1 MASRR
6 KLNRLFTLL
15 LLLLALGVAPGFA
28 QFSSGIEGTA
38 HDTSGAVLA
47 GARVTITDTRLGVSK
62 ETTTNDAG
70 YFRIDSIAASTYTV
84 EVHMSGFETWHQASL
99 TLQVGEVRTLSPAL
113 KVGAASEN
121 VEVSAAET
129 AVDLVTPTTGS
140 VIADITVQQ
149 TPLPDQNIYG
159 LTALTPGMTGSAV
172 TAGDNYTNEY
182 AININAAGLRQEQN
196 GYMIDG
202 AYTNTPSRGGSTS
215 ISPNPEIVQSMNVK
229 TNNFDAQK
237 GRNAG
242 ATVEVFTNSGS
253 NNLHGTVDYYFR
265 NDTLTWP
272 TAFQGGKVPTFSR
285 NEVSATMGGPALK
298 NKLFWYGAIDVLR
311 SSSAQA
317 YTITAET
324 QDFDN
329 WVQTN
334 LPNTVAAS
342 ILKTAPPQSFPTSN
356 IKTVAQVQA
365 ATPGYS
371 KYNSVSIF
379 PADLNAVGTSNISV
393 TTPNNGYQWSFRVDS
408 YLGKNDRIYVDAIR
422 TSRNS
427 EGIQARPA
435 TNIPYYD
442 ISDFANVDWTHT
454 FSAKLLNE
462 FSANEIR
469 PQGANG
475 TSPTE
480 AIPYVNVTGLQ
491 GFGTWGA
498 GNFIQTTVGWRDV
511 MTATVKTHTLKFGYD
526 GYNIRENDLQDSAFT
541 RPTYNFDN
549 ILDFARDLATSESGT
564 HVDLTTHG
572 QAPYVRRYRELY
584 TGLFIQDDWK
594 LTPRFTLNAGVRYD
608 SMGHLFAI
616 LSPKLTLLELAPGN
630 RQQAIAGAVTVAAPN
645 GRSNVLDHIVYGLTP
660 RVGFAWDLFGNGRT
674 ALRGGAGMFADQPPY
689 LHITD
694 ATSGN
699 LPYFYSPSINVRQ
712 GNPTPAF
719 QLCNPPTG
727 YTEVCPVVDTSNVTF
742 DAHGGILIDG
752 VPQRSG
758 LGGFDPNYK
767 MTQVEA
773 WTVSVQQQLSRD
785 VIAEIN
791 YSGTEA
797 HHLPIYQNANRFAGD
812 LIVNDN
818 NPHYLNPSFGAIE
831 YGTSNGNSF
840 GNVVSGVLTRR
851 MSHGLSARG
860 IYSFGKALDVYSTA
874 QSLDSG
880 EAPATSNIIQPDNF
894 GAQRGRADFD
904 IRQQFSADWTWTVP
918 THFDSL
924 ALKNILGGWQLA
936 GIWML
941 QSGLPFTVYTSKAFE
956 PVCDAN
962 PGGNCTDSTGAWIPG
977 SVITANAG
985 GDYNADGTNWD
996 TPNVPS
1002 FGRHLSGKS
1011 KNDYLNGIFGPSAT
1025 AAAQFPSPALG
1036 VEGNLGRNTYDQ
1048 PGYDNVDLNLS
1059 KSFTTPWFFGE
1070 RLKLEARGEIL
1081 NLFNRAN
1088 LTFVSSDM
1096 TSGTFGQA
1104 TNSLPARTITFHVRA
1119 SF

>member
-1 MASRR
+1 MASAR
-6 KLNRLFTLL
+6 KLLLPLLVLL
-15 LLLLALGVAPGFA
+15 LVTLKAPSVRA

-47 GARVTITDTRLGVSK
+47 GARVIVTDNRLGVSK

-84 EVHMSGFETWHQASL
+84 EVKMTGFETWRQPGL
-99 TLQVGEVRTLSPAL
+99 TLQVGEVRTLAPAL
-113 KVGAASEN
+113 KVGATSEN
-121 VEVSAAET
+121 IEVSAAET

-149 TPLPDQNIYG
+149 TPLPDQNVYG

-172 TAGDNYTNEY
+172 TSGDNYTNEY
-182 AININAAGLRQEQN
+182 NININAAGLRQEQN

-202 AYTNTPSRGGSTS
+202 GYTNTPSRGGSTS
-215 ISPNPEIVQSMNVK
+215 ISPNPEIIQSMNVK

-253 NNLHGTVDYYFR
+253 NNLHGTFDYYFR
-265 NDTLTWP
+265 NDSLTAR
-272 TAFQGGKVPTFSR
+272 TEFQTKVPTFSR
-285 NEVSATMGGPALK
+285 NEVSGTMGGPAIK

-329 WVQTN
+329 WVQAN

-342 ILKTAPPQSFPTSN
+342 ILKTAPPQSFPTTN
-356 IKTVAQVQA
+356 LKTVADVEA
-365 ATPGYS
+365 ATPGY
-371 KYNSVSIF
+371 YAP
-379 PADLNAVGTSNISV
+379 PAGIPANLNAVGTANVSL

-422 TSRNS
+422 THRNS
-427 EGIQARPA
+427 EGLQSRPA

-442 ISDFANVDWTHT
+442 ISDFVNVDWTHT
-454 FSAKLLNE
+454 FSPKLLNE
-462 FSANEIR
+462 FGANEIR

-480 AIPYVNVTGLQ
+480 AIPYINVTGLQ

-511 MTATVKTHTLKFGYD
+511 MTATIQSHTLKFGYD

-549 ILDFARDLATSESGT
+549 LLDFVQDKATSESGT

-594 LTPRFTLNAGVRYD
+594 VTPRFTLNLGVRYD

-616 LSPKLTLLELAPGN
+616 LSPKLTLLKLAPGD
-630 RQQAIAGAVTVAAPN
+630 RQQQIAGAVATAAPN

-660 RVGFAWDLFGNGRT
+660 RIGFAWDLFGNGKT
-674 ALRGGAGMFADQPPY
+674 ALRGGVGMFADQPPY

-699 LPYFYSPSINVRQ
+699 LPYFYSPAINVRQ
-712 GNPTPAF
+712 GDPTPAF
-719 QLCNPPTG
+719 QLCDPPKG
-727 YTEVCPVVDTSNVTF
+727 YFEVCPVVDTSNVTF
-742 DAHGGILIDG
+742 DARGGILING
-752 VPQRSG
+752 VPHRSG

-773 WTVSVQQQLSRD
+773 WTLSVQQQLSSEL
-785 VIAEIN
+785 IAELN

-812 LIVNDN
+812 LIVNKG
-818 NPHYLNPSFGAIE
+818 NPQFLNPSFGAIE
-831 YGTSNGNSF
+831 YGTSNGNSV
-840 GNVVSGVLTRR
+840 GHAVSGVLTRR
-851 MSHGLSARG
+851 LSHGLAVRG
-860 IYSFGKALDVYSTA
+860 IYTFAKALDVYSTA
-874 QSLDSG
+874 QSLDG
-880 EAPATSNIIQPDNF
+880 GAPFSTTQIIQPDNF
-894 GAQRGRADFD
+894 RAQRGRADFD
-904 IRQQFSADWTWTVP
+904 IRQQFSADGIWIIP
-918 THFDSL
+918 SHFDSL
-924 ALKNILGGWQLA
+924 ALKNILGGWQIG
-936 GIWML
+936 GIWLL
-941 QSGLPFTVYTSKAFE
+941 QTGLPFTVYTTAPFH
-956 PVCDAN
+956 PVFDTS
-962 PGGNCTDSTGAWIPG
+962 GNVVGNT
-977 SVITANAG
+977 G
-985 GDYNADGTNWD
+985 GDYNADGNNWD
-996 TPNVPS
+996 VPNAPS
-1002 FGRHLSGKS
+1002 FGRHLSGKH
-1011 KNDYLNGIFGPSAT
+1011 KKDYLNGVFGPPST

-1036 VEGNLGRNTYDQ
+1036 AEGNLGRNTYDE
-1048 PGYDNVDLNLS
+1048 PGYDNVDLNVS
-1059 KSFTTPWFFGE
+1059 KFFTTPWFFGE
-1070 RLKLEARGEIL
+1070 RFKLEARGEIL

-1088 LTFVSSDM
+1088 LTLVSSNM
-1096 TSGTFGQA
+1096 TSGNFGQA
-1104 TNSLPARTITFHVRA
+1104 TNSLPARTFTFHLRA

>member
-1 MASRR
+1 MASAR
-6 KLNRLFTLL
+6 KLTRLFTLL
-15 LLLLALGVAPGFA
+15 LLLLILRAVPSLA

-38 HDTSGAVLA
+38 RDTSGAVLA
-47 GARVTITDTRLGVSK
+47 GARVVITDTRLGVSK
-62 ETTTNDAG
+62 ETTTNEGG

-84 EVHMSGFETWHQASL
+84 EVRMAGFESWRQAGL
-99 TLQVGEVRTLSPAL
+99 ALQVGEVRTVAPAL

-140 VIADITVQQ
+140 VIADVTVQQ

-172 TAGDNYTNEY
+172 TSGDNYTNEY

-202 AYTNTPSRGGSTS
+202 AYTNTPSRGGGTS
-215 ISPNPEIVQSMNVK
+215 ISPNPEIVQSMSVK

-253 NNLHGTVDYYFR
+253 NNLHGTFDYYFR
-265 NDTLTWP
+265 NDSLTAR
-272 TAFQGGKVPTFSR
+272 TEFSPPKLPPFTR
-285 NEVSATMGGPALK
+285 NEVSATMGGPAIK

-324 QDFDN
+324 QDFDS

-342 ILKTAPPQSFPTSN
+342 ILKAAPPQSFPTTN
-356 IKTVAQVQA
+356 LKTVAQVEA
-365 ATPGYS
+365 ATPGFYAPPAG
-371 KYNSVSIF
+371 I
-379 PADLNAVGTSNISV
+379 PADLNAVGTANVSV
-393 TTPNNGYQWSFRVDS
+393 TTPNNGYQWSARVDY
-408 YLGKNDRIYVDAIR
+408 YLGKNDRIYADAIR
-422 TSRNS
+422 TSRTS

-442 ISDFANVDWTHT
+442 ISDYGNVDWTHT
-454 FSAKLLNE
+454 FSARLLNE
-462 FSANEIR
+462 FSVNMIR

-475 TSPTE
+475 STPSE

-511 MTATVKTHTLKFGYD
+511 MSATIKSHTLKFGYD

-549 ILDFARDLATSESGT
+549 LLDFVQDKATSESGT

-572 QAPYVRRYRELY
+572 QAPYIRRYRELY
-584 TGLFIQDDWK
+584 TGFFIQDDWK

-616 LSPKLTLLELAPGN
+616 LSPKLTLLKLASGT
-630 RQQAIAGAVTVAAPN
+630 RQQQIAGAVATAAPK
-645 GRSNVLDHIVYGLTP
+645 GRSDTVDHIVYGLTP
-660 RVGFAWDLFGNGRT
+660 RLGFAWDLFGNGKT

-699 LPYFYSPSINVRQ
+699 LPYFYSPAINVRQ
-712 GNPTPAF
+712 GDKTPTF
-719 QLCNPPTG
+719 QLCDPPQG
-727 YTEVCPVVDTSNVTF
+727 YIEVCPVVDTSGVTF
-742 DAHGGILIDG
+742 DAHGGILINN
-752 VPQRSG
+752 VPHRSG

-773 WTVSVQQQLSRD
+773 WTLSVQQQLRSD
-785 VIAEIN
+785 LIFEIN
-791 YSGTEA
+791 YSGTAA

-812 LIVNDN
+812 LIVNKGT
-818 NPHYLNPSFGAIE
+818 PQFLNPSFGAIE
-831 YGTSNGNSF
+831 YGTSNGNSV
-840 GNVVSGVLTRR
+840 GHVGSAVLTRR
-851 MSHGLSARG
+851 LSHGFSLRG
-860 IYSFGKALDVYSTA
+860 IYSYAKALDVYSTA
-874 QSLDSG
+874 QSISG
-880 EAPATSNIIQPDNF
+880 GQITSNTNIIQPDDF
-894 GAQRGRADFD
+894 RAQRGRADYD
-904 IRQQFSADWTWTVP
+904 IRQQFSADGIWIIP

-924 ALKNILGGWQLA
+924 TLKNILGGWQVGGVWL
-936 GIWML
+936 L
-941 QSGLPFTVYTSKAFE
+941 QTGLPFTVHTSQAFD
-956 PVCDAN
+956 PVFDE
-962 PGGNCTDSTGAWIPG
+962 GGN
-977 SVITANAG
+977 VIGNTG
-985 GDYNADGTNWD
+985 GDFNADGTNYD

-1002 FGRHLSGKS
+1002 FGRHLSGKH
-1011 KNDYLNGIFGPSAT
+1011 KKDYLSGIFGAQPD
-1025 AAAQFPSPALG
+1025 AAAKFPAPALG
-1036 VEGNLGRNTYDQ
+1036 VEGNLGRNTYDE
-1048 PGYDNVDLNLS
+1048 PGYNNVDLNLA
-1059 KSFTTPWFFGE
+1059 KFFTLPWFFGE
-1070 RLKLEARGEIL
+1070 SLKLEARGEIL

-1104 TNSLPARTITFHVRA
+1104 TNSEPARTITFHVRA

>member
-1 MASRR
+1 MASARNLKR
-6 KLNRLFTLL
+6 FFTILLFLL
-15 LLLLALGVAPGFA
+15 SLKGFSAFA

-38 HDTSGAVLA
+38 RDSSGAAVA
-47 GARVTITDTRLGVSK
+47 GAKVNVTDTRLGVSK
-62 ETTTNDAG
+62 TTTANEAG

-84 EVHMSGFETWHQASL
+84 EIQMAGFETWKQAGL
-99 TLQVGEVRTLSPAL
+99 TLQVGEVRTISPAL

-121 VEVSAAET
+121 IEVSAAET

-140 VIADITVQQ
+140 VIADVTLQQ

-182 AININAAGLRQEQN
+182 NININAAGLRQEQN

-202 AYTNTPSRGGSTS
+202 GYTNTPSRGGSTS
-215 ISPNPEIVQSMNVK
+215 ISPNPEIVQSMSVK

-242 ATVEVFTNSGS
+242 ATVEVYTNSGS
-253 NNLHGTVDYYFR
+253 NNLHGTIDYYFR
-265 NDTLTWP
+265 NNNLTAR
-272 TAFQGGKVPTFSR
+272 TEFQQAGVPTFSR
-285 NEVSATMGGPALK
+285 NEVSATLGGPAFK

-311 SSSAQA
+311 SSSAQG

-324 QDFDN
+324 KDFDA
-329 WVQTN
+329 WVQAN
-334 LPNTVAAS
+334 YPNTVAAS

-356 IKTVAQVQA
+356 IKTVAQVEA
-365 ATPGYS
+365 ATPGYA
-371 KYNSVSIF
+371 KYNTAVLY

-393 TTPNNGYQWSFRVDS
+393 TTPNNGYQWSFRVDD

-442 ISDFANVDWTHT
+442 ISDFVNVDWTHT
-454 FSAKLLNE
+454 FSPRLLNE
-462 FSANEIR
+462 FGANEIR

-511 MTATVKTHTLKFGYD
+511 MTATIKSHTLKFGYD

-549 ILDFARDLATSESGT
+549 LLDFVQDKATSESGT

-616 LSPKLTLLELAPGN
+616 LSPKLTLFKLASGT
-630 RQQAIAGAVTVAAPN
+630 RQQQIAGGVAIAAPN
-645 GRSNVLDHIVYGLTP
+645 GRSDVLDHIVYGVTP
-660 RVGFAWDLFGNGRT
+660 RVGFAWDLFGNGKT
-674 ALRGGAGMFADQPPY
+674 ALRGGVGMFADQPPY

-712 GNPTPAF
+712 GNPTPVF
-719 QLCNPPTG
+719 QECSPPTG

-742 DAHGGILIDG
+742 DARGGILLNG
-752 VPQRSG
+752 VPVRSG

-773 WTVSVQQQLSRD
+773 WTVSVQQQLRSD
-785 VIAEIN
+785 LIAEIN

-797 HHLPIYQNANRFAGD
+797 HHLPIYYSTANRFAGD
-812 LIVNDN
+812 LIVNKG
-818 NPHYLNPSFGAIE
+818 NPQYLNPSFGSIE
-831 YGTSNGNSF
+831 YGTTNGNSI
-840 GNVVSGVLTRR
+840 GQVASALITRR
-851 MSHGLSARG
+851 MSHGLAVRG
-860 IYSFGKALDVYSTA
+860 IYSFGKSLDVYSTA
-874 QSLDSG
+874 QSLDGGTPFAS
-880 EAPATSNIIQPDNF
+880 TNIIQADNF
-894 GAQRGRADFD
+894 RAQRGRADFD
-904 IRQQFSADWTWTVP
+904 IHQQFSADGIWIVP
-918 THFDSL
+918 AHYDSL
-924 ALKNILGGWQLA
+924 LLRNVLGGWQFGGVWL
-936 GIWML
+936 L
-941 QSGLPFTVYTSKAFE
+941 QTGLPFTVMTSKAFE
-956 PVCDAN
+956 PVFDES
-962 PGGNCTDSTGAWIPG
+962 GN
-977 SVITANAG
+977 VIGNNG
-985 GDYNADGTNWD
+985 GDYNADGYNWD
-996 TPNVPS
+996 VPNAPT
-1002 FGRHLSGKS
+1002 FGRHLSGRNK
-1011 KNDYLNGIFGPSAT
+1011 KQFLTGVFGAPAT

-1036 VEGNLGRNTYDQ
+1036 AEGSLGRNTYDE
-1048 PGYDNVDLNLS
+1048 PGYNNVDFNFAKFFS
-1059 KSFTTPWFFGE
+1059 TPWFFGE
-1070 RLKLEARGEIL
+1070 KMKIEARGEML

-1088 LTFVSSDM
+1088 LTLVSSDM

-1104 TNSLPARTITFHVRA
+1104 TNSQPARTITFHVRA

>member
-1 MASRR
+1 MASARNLKR
-6 KLNRLFTLL
+6 FFTLFLL
-15 LLLLALGVAPGFA
+15 LLSVRGFTAFA

-38 HDTSGAVLA
+38 RDSSGAAVA
-47 GARVTITDTRLGVSK
+47 GARVTVTDTRLGVSK
-62 ETTTNDAG
+62 ATTTNDSG
-70 YFRIDSIAASTYTV
+70 YFRIDSIAASAYTV
-84 EVHMSGFETWHQASL
+84 EIQMAGFETWKQAGL
-99 TLQVGEVRTLSPAL
+99 ALQVGEVRTLSPAL

-121 VEVSAAET
+121 IEVSAAET
-129 AVDLVTPTTGS
+129 SVDLVTPTTGS
-140 VIADITVQQ
+140 VIADVTLQQ

-182 AININAAGLRQEQN
+182 NININAAGLRQEQN

-202 AYTNTPSRGGSTS
+202 GYTNTPSRGGSTS
-215 ISPNPEIVQSMNVK
+215 ISPNPEIVQSMSVK

-242 ATVEVFTNSGS
+242 ATVEVYTNSGS
-253 NNLHGTVDYYFR
+253 NNLHGSFDYYFR
-265 NDTLTWP
+265 NNNLTAR
-272 TAFQGGKVPTFSR
+272 TEFQRAGVPTFSR
-285 NEVSATMGGPALK
+285 NEVSATMGGPAFK

-311 SSSAQA
+311 SSSAQG

-324 QDFDN
+324 QDFDT

-342 ILKTAPPQSFPTSN
+342 ILKTAPPQSFPTTGF
-356 IKTVAQVQA
+356 KTVSQLEAN
-365 ATPGYS
+365 TPGNTPPY
-371 KYNSVSIF
+371 YTP
-379 PADLNAVGTSNISV
+379 PAGIPATLNAVGTSNISV
-393 TTPNNGYQWSFRVDS
+393 TTPNNGYQWSFRVDD

-442 ISDFANVDWTHT
+442 ISDFVNVDWTHT
-454 FSAKLLNE
+454 FSSHLLNE
-462 FSANEIR
+462 FAANEIR

-480 AIPYVNVTGLQ
+480 AIPYVNVTGMQ

-511 MTATVKTHTLKFGYD
+511 MTATIKSHTLKFGYD

-541 RPTYNFDN
+541 RPTYNFDSL
-549 ILDFARDLATSESGT
+549 LDFVQDKATSENGT

-616 LSPKLTLLELAPGN
+616 ISPKLTLLKLAQGT
-630 RQQAIAGAVTVAAPN
+630 RQQQIAGAVATAAGN
-645 GRSNVLDHIVYGLTP
+645 GRSDVLDHIVYGVTP
-660 RVGFAWDLFGNGRT
+660 RLGFAWDVFGNGKT
-674 ALRGGAGMFADQPPY
+674 ALRGGLGMFADQPPY

-699 LPYFYSPSINVRQ
+699 LPYFYSPSVNVRQ
-712 GNPTPAF
+712 GNPTPQF
-719 QLCNPPTG
+719 QLCSPPTG

-742 DAHGGILIDG
+742 DARGGILLNG
-752 VPQRSG
+752 SPVRSG
-758 LGGFDPNYK
+758 LGGYDPQYK

-773 WTVSVQQQLSRD
+773 WTLSLQQQLRSD

-812 LIVNDN
+812 LIVNKGT
-818 NPHYLNPSFGAIE
+818 PQYLNPSFGAIE

-840 GNVVSGVLTRR
+840 GQVVSALVTRR
-851 MSHGLSARG
+851 MSHGLAVRG

-874 QSLDSG
+874 QSLDG
-880 EAPATSNIIQPDNF
+880 GAPFASTQIIQPDNF
-894 GAQRGRADFD
+894 KAQRGRADFD
-904 IRQQFSADWTWTVP
+904 IHQQFSADGIWVVP
-918 THFDSL
+918 AHYDSL
-924 ALKNILGGWQLA
+924 VLRNVLGGWQFGGVWL
-936 GIWML
+936 L
-941 QSGLPFTVYTSKAFE
+941 QTGLPFTVYNTGSFH
-956 PVCDAN
+956 PCDN
-962 PGGNCTDSTGAWIPG
+962 PENPQGTCTFTAGNTVLRNI
-977 SVITANAG
+977 G
-985 GDYNADGTNWD
+985 GDYNADGNNWD
-996 TPNVPS
+996 VPNAPP
-1002 FGRHLSGKS
+1002 FGRHLSGRNK
-1011 KNDYLNGIFGPSAT
+1011 KQFLTGIFGAPASNPAT
-1025 AAAQFPSPALG
+1025 QFPSPPLG
-1036 VEGNLGRNTYDQ
+1036 LEGNLGRNTYDE
-1048 PGYDNVDLNLS
+1048 PGYNNVDFNIA
-1059 KSFTTPWFFGE
+1059 KFFTTPWFFGE
-1070 RLKLEARGEIL
+1070 RMKIEARGEML

-1088 LTFVSSDM
+1088 LTLVSSNM

-1104 TNSLPARTITFHVRA
+1104 TNSQPARTITFHVRA

>member
-1 MASRR
+1 MAIARSLR
-6 KLNRLFTLL
+6 RLFPLLILL
-15 LLLLALGVAPGFA
+15 LTAGIPALA

-38 HDTSGAVLA
+38 RDTSGAVLP
-47 GARVTITDTRLGVSK
+47 GATVVISDTRLGVSK

-84 EVHMSGFETWHQASL
+84 EVRATGFETWRQPDL
-99 TLQVGEVRTLSPAL
+99 TLQVGEVRTLAPAL
-113 KVGAASEN
+113 KVGATSEN
-121 VEVSAAET
+121 IQVSASAT

-140 VIADITVQQ
+140 VIADVTVQQ

-159 LTALTPGMTGSAV
+159 LTALTPGITGSAV
-172 TAGDNYTNEY
+172 TSGDNYTNEY

-202 AYTNTPSRGGSTS
+202 AYTNTPSRGGGTS
-215 ISPNPEIVQSMNVK
+215 ISPNPEIVQSMSVK

-253 NNLHGTVDYYFR
+253 NKLHGTFDYYFR
-265 NDTLTWP
+265 NNTLTWP
-272 TAFQGGKVPTFSR
+272 TVFQNGKVPTFSR
-285 NEVSATMGGPALK
+285 NEVSATLGGPALK

-311 SSSAQA
+311 SSSASA

-329 WVQTN
+329 WVQAN
-334 LPNTVAAS
+334 LPNTIAAS
-342 ILKTAPPQSFPTSN
+342 ILKAAPPQSFPTTN
-356 IKTVAQVQA
+356 IKTVAQVEA
-365 ATPGYS
+365 ATPSY
-371 KYNSVSIF
+371 YPL
-379 PADLNAVGTSNISV
+379 PAGIPANLNAVGTANVSV
-393 TTPNNGYQWSFRVDS
+393 TTPNNGYQWSARVDY
-408 YLGKNDRIYVDAIR
+408 YLGANDRIYADAIR
-422 TSRNS
+422 TSRTS

-442 ISDFANVDWTHT
+442 ISDYGNVNWTHT
-454 FSAKLLNE
+454 FSPRLLNE
-462 FSANEIR
+462 ASINMIR

-475 TSPTE
+475 TSPSE
-480 AIPYVNVTGLQ
+480 AIPYINVTGLQ

-511 MTATVKTHTLKFGYD
+511 LTATIKSHTLKFGYD

-541 RPTYNFDN
+541 RPTYNFDS
-549 ILDFARDLATSESGT
+549 ILDFVQDKATSENGT

-584 TGLFIQDDWK
+584 TGFFVQDDWK
-594 LTPRFTLNAGVRYD
+594 VTPRFTLNAGVRYD
-608 SMGHLFAI
+608 SMGHMFGI
-616 LSPKLTLLELAPGN
+616 ISPKLTLLKLAEGT
-630 RQQAIAGAVTVAAPN
+630 RQQAIAGAVATAAPN
-645 GRSNVLDHIVYGLTP
+645 GRQNVLDHVIYGLTP
-660 RVGFAWDLFGNGRT
+660 RLGFAWDMFGSGKT
-674 ALRGGAGMFADQPPY
+674 ALRGGVGMFADQPPY

-694 ATSGN
+694 AISGN

-712 GNPTPAF
+712 GDPTPAF
-719 QLCNPPTG
+719 QLCAPPTG

-742 DAHGGILIDG
+742 DSHGGILLNG

-773 WTVSVQQQLSRD
+773 WTLSIQQQLRSNL
-785 VIAEIN
+785 IAEIN
-791 YSGTEA
+791 YSGTAA

-812 LIVNDN
+812 LIVNKG
-818 NPHYLNPSFGAIE
+818 NPQFLNPSFGAIE
-831 YGTSNGNSF
+831 YGTSNGNSI
-840 GNVVSGVLTRR
+840 GHVGSAVLTRR
-851 MSHGLSARG
+851 MSNGLSVRG

-874 QSLDSG
+874 QSISG
-880 EAPATSNIIQPDNF
+880 GGATSNSNIIQPDNF
-894 GAQRGRADFD
+894 RAQRGRADFD
-904 IRQQFSADWTWTVP
+904 IRQQFSADGIWIIP
-918 THFDSL
+918 AHFDSL
-924 ALKNILGGWQLA
+924 LLKNVLGGWQVGGVWL
-936 GIWML
+936 M
-941 QSGLPFTVYTSKAFE
+941 QTGLPFTVTTSE
-956 PVCDAN
+956 PFQPVFDAS
-962 PGGNCTDSTGAWIPG
+962 GN
-977 SVITANAG
+977 VIGNTG
-985 GDYNADGTNWD
+985 GDYNADGTNYD

-1011 KNDYLNGIFGPSAT
+1011 MDAFRTGIFGPQPQ
-1025 AAAQFPSPALG
+1025 AAAAFPAPQLG
-1036 VEGNLGRNTYDQ
+1036 QEGNLGRNTYDE
-1048 PGYDNVDLNLS
+1048 PGYNNVDLNVA
-1059 KSFTTPWFFGE
+1059 KFITTPWFFGE
-1070 RLKLEARGEIL
+1070 TMKVELRGEIL
-1081 NLFNRAN
+1081 NLFNRDN

-1104 TNSLPARTITFHVRA
+1104 TNSNPARTISFHVRA

>member
-1 MASRR
+1 MTSTSSL
-6 KLNRLFTLL
+6 KRLFPLFLL
-15 LLLLALGVAPGFA
+15 LCMLKGSPALA

-47 GARVTITDTRLGVSK
+47 GAKIIVTDSRLGISK
-62 ETTTNDAG
+62 TTTSNDAG
-70 YFRIDSIAASTYTV
+70 YFRIDSIAASKYTV
-84 EVHMSGFETWHQASL
+84 EVQMSGFENWKQEGLA
-99 TLQVGEVRTLSPAL
+99 LQVGEVRTISPGL

-121 VEVSAAET
+121 IEVSASET

-140 VIADITVQQ
+140 VIADVTLQQ

-172 TAGDNYTNEY
+172 TSGDNYTNEY

-202 AYTNTPSRGGSTS
+202 AYTNTPSRGGGTS

-253 NNLHGTVDYYFR
+253 NNLHGTFDYYFR
-265 NDTLTWP
+265 NDTLSARTE
-272 TAFQGGKVPTFSR
+272 FESKVPTFSR
-285 NEVSATMGGPALK
+285 NEVSATIGGPAMK

-311 SSSAQA
+311 SSSASA

-329 WVQTN
+329 WVQAN
-334 LPNTVAAS
+334 LPNTLAAS

-356 IKTVAQVQA
+356 FQTVAQVEA
-365 ATPGYS
+365 ATPGY
-371 KYNSVSIF
+371 F
-379 PADLNAVGTSNISV
+379 APPAGIPSTLNAVGTSNISFS
-393 TTPNNGYQWSFRVDS
+393 TPNNGYQWSARVDY
-408 YLGKNDRIYVDAIR
+408 YLGKNDRIYADAIR
-422 TSRNS
+422 TSRTS
-427 EGIQARPA
+427 EGVQARPA
-435 TNIPYYD
+435 TNIPYSD
-442 ISDFANVDWTHT
+442 ISDFGNVDWTHT
-454 FSAKLLNE
+454 FSARLLND
-462 FSANEIR
+462 FSVNMIR

-480 AIPYVNVTGLQ
+480 AIPYINVTGLQ

-511 MTATVKTHTLKFGYD
+511 MTATIKSHTLKFGYD

-549 ILDFARDLATSESGT
+549 LLDFVQDKATSESGT

-584 TGLFIQDDWK
+584 TGLFVQDDWK
-594 LTPRFTLNAGVRYD
+594 LSPRFTLNAGVRYD

-616 LSPKLTLLELAPGN
+616 LSPKLTLLELAQGT
-630 RQQAIAGAVTVAAPN
+630 RQQQIAGATAIAAPH
-645 GRSNVLDHIVYGLTP
+645 GRTNVLDHVVYGITP
-660 RVGFAWDLFGNGRT
+660 RVGFAWDVFGNGKT

-712 GNPTPAF
+712 GNPTPTF
-719 QLCNPPTG
+719 QMCDPPTG

-742 DAHGGILIDG
+742 DSHGGILLNG
-752 VPQRSG
+752 APQRSG

-773 WTVSVQQQLSRD
+773 WTVSIQQQLKD
-785 VIAEIN
+785 NLIFELN
-791 YSGTEA
+791 YSGTAA
-797 HHLPIYQNANRFAGD
+797 HHLPIYQNANRFMGD
-812 LIVNDN
+812 LIVNRN
-818 NPHYLNPSFGAIE
+818 NPQYLNPSFGAIE
-831 YGTSNGNSF
+831 YGTSNGNSI
-840 GNVVSGVLTRR
+840 GNVGSAVLTRR
-851 MSHGLSARG
+851 LSHGLSMRG
-860 IYSFGKALDVYSTA
+860 IYSFAKALDVYSTA
-874 QSLDSG
+874 QSISG
-880 EAPATSNIIQPDNF
+880 GQASSNTNIIQPDNF
-894 GAQRGRADFD
+894 KAQRGRADFD
-904 IRQQFSADWTWTVP
+904 IHQQFSADGIWIIP
-918 THFDSL
+918 SHFDSPV
-924 ALKNILGGWQLA
+924 LKNVLGNWQIGGVWL
-936 GIWML
+936 L
-941 QSGLPFTVYTSKAFE
+941 QTGLPFTVYTSAPFT
-956 PVCDAN
+956 PVFDES
-962 PGGNCTDSTGAWIPG
+962 GNVVGNT
-977 SVITANAG
+977 G
-985 GDYNADGTNWD
+985 GDYNADGNNYD
-996 TPNVPS
+996 VPNVPT
-1002 FGRHLSGKS
+1002 FGRHLSGKH
-1011 KNDYLNGIFGPSAT
+1011 KKDFLNGIFGPPAT
-1025 AAAQFPSPALG
+1025 AAAQFPAPALG
-1036 VEGNLGRNTYDQ
+1036 VEGNLGRNTYDE
-1048 PGYDNVDLNLS
+1048 PGYNNVDLNVS
-1059 KSFTTPWFFGE
+1059 KFFTAPWFLGE
-1070 RLKLEARGEIL
+1070 KIKFEAKGEIL

-1088 LTFVSSDM
+1088 LEFVSSNM
-1096 TSGTFGQA
+1096 TSGNFGQA
-1104 TNSLPARTITFHVRA
+1104 TNSEPARTITFHVRA

>member
-1 MASRR
+1 MASAR
-6 KLNRLFTLL
+6 KLLLPLLVLL
-15 LLLLALGVAPGFA
+15 LVTLKAPSVRA

-47 GARVTITDTRLGVSK
+47 GARVIVTDNRLGVSK

-84 EVHMSGFETWHQASL
+84 EVKMTGFETWRQPGL
-99 TLQVGEVRTLSPAL
+99 TLQVGEVRTLAPAL
-113 KVGAASEN
+113 KVGATSEN
-121 VEVSAAET
+121 IEVSAAET
-129 AVDLVTPTTGS
+129 AVDLVTHTTGS

-149 TPLPDQNIYG
+149 TPLPDQNVYG

-172 TAGDNYTNEY
+172 TSGDNYTNEY
-182 AININAAGLRQEQN
+182 NININAAGLRQEQN

-202 AYTNTPSRGGSTS
+202 GYTNTPSRGGSTS
-215 ISPNPEIVQSMNVK
+215 ISPNPEIIQSMNVK

-253 NNLHGTVDYYFR
+253 NNLHGTFDYYFR
-265 NDTLTWP
+265 NDSLTAR
-272 TAFQGGKVPTFSR
+272 TEFQTKVPTFSR
-285 NEVSATMGGPALK
+285 NEVSGTMGGPAIK

-329 WVQTN
+329 WVQAN

-342 ILKTAPPQSFPTSN
+342 ILKTAPPQSFPTTN
-356 IKTVAQVQA
+356 LKTVADVEA
-365 ATPGYS
+365 ATPGY
-371 KYNSVSIF
+371 YAP
-379 PADLNAVGTSNISV
+379 PAGIPANLNAVGTANVSL

-422 TSRNS
+422 THRNS
-427 EGIQARPA
+427 EGLQSRPA

-442 ISDFANVDWTHT
+442 ISDFVNVDWTHT
-454 FSAKLLNE
+454 FSPKLLNE
-462 FSANEIR
+462 FGANEIR

-480 AIPYVNVTGLQ
+480 AIPYINVTGLQ

-511 MTATVKTHTLKFGYD
+511 MTATIQSHTLKFGYD

-549 ILDFARDLATSESGT
+549 LLDFVQDKATSESGT

-594 LTPRFTLNAGVRYD
+594 VTPRFTLNLGVRYD

-616 LSPKLTLLELAPGN
+616 LSPKLTLLKLAPGD
-630 RQQAIAGAVTVAAPN
+630 RQQQIAGAVATAAPN

-660 RVGFAWDLFGNGRT
+660 RIGFAWDLFGNGKT
-674 ALRGGAGMFADQPPY
+674 ALRGGVGMFADQPPY

-699 LPYFYSPSINVRQ
+699 LPYFYSPAINVRQ
-712 GNPTPAF
+712 GDPTPAF
-719 QLCNPPTG
+719 QLCDPPKG
-727 YTEVCPVVDTSNVTF
+727 YFEVCPVVDTSNVTF
-742 DAHGGILIDG
+742 DARGGILING
-752 VPQRSG
+752 VPHRSG

-773 WTVSVQQQLSRD
+773 WTLSVQQQLSSEL
-785 VIAEIN
+785 IAELN

-812 LIVNDN
+812 LIVNKG
-818 NPHYLNPSFGAIE
+818 NPQFLNPSFGAIE
-831 YGTSNGNSF
+831 YGTSNGNSV
-840 GNVVSGVLTRR
+840 GHAVSGVLTRR
-851 MSHGLSARG
+851 LSHGLAVRG
-860 IYSFGKALDVYSTA
+860 IYTFAKALDVYSTA
-874 QSLDSG
+874 QSLDG
-880 EAPATSNIIQPDNF
+880 GAPFSTTQIIQPDNF
-894 GAQRGRADFD
+894 RAQRGRADFD
-904 IRQQFSADWTWTVP
+904 IRQQFSADGIWIIP
-918 THFDSL
+918 SHFDSL
-924 ALKNILGGWQLA
+924 ALKNILGGWQIG
-936 GIWML
+936 GIWLL
-941 QSGLPFTVYTSKAFE
+941 QTGLPFTVYTTAPFH
-956 PVCDAN
+956 PVFDTS
-962 PGGNCTDSTGAWIPG
+962 GNVVGNT
-977 SVITANAG
+977 G
-985 GDYNADGTNWD
+985 GDYNADGNNWD
-996 TPNVPS
+996 VPNAPS
-1002 FGRHLSGKS
+1002 FGRHLSGKH
-1011 KNDYLNGIFGPSAT
+1011 KKDYLNGVFGPPST

-1036 VEGNLGRNTYDQ
+1036 AEGNLGRNTYDE
-1048 PGYDNVDLNLS
+1048 PGYDNVDLNVS
-1059 KSFTTPWFFGE
+1059 KFFTTPWFFGE
-1070 RLKLEARGEIL
+1070 RFKLEARGEIL

-1088 LTFVSSDM
+1088 LTLVSSNM
-1096 TSGTFGQA
+1096 TSGNFGQA
-1104 TNSLPARTITFHVRA
+1104 TNSLPARTFTFHLRA

>member
-1 MASRR
+1 MASAR
-6 KLNRLFTLL
+6 KLVRLFSLL
-15 LLLLALGVAPGFA
+15 LLLLTLRAVPAIA

-38 HDTSGAVLA
+38 RDTSGAVVA
-47 GARVTITDTRLGVSK
+47 GAKVVITDTRLGISK
-62 ETTTNDAG
+62 ETTSNDGG

-84 EVHMSGFETWHQASL
+84 EVRMSGFESWRQAGL
-99 TLQVGEVRTLSPAL
+99 ALQVGEVRTLAPAL

-140 VIADITVQQ
+140 VIADITIQQ

-202 AYTNTPSRGGSTS
+202 AYTNTPSRGGGTS
-215 ISPNPEIVQSMNVK
+215 ISPNPEIVQSMSVK

-253 NNLHGTVDYYFR
+253 NNLHSTVDYYFR
-265 NDTLTWP
+265 NNTLTWP
-272 TAFQGGKVPTFSR
+272 TAFQGSGVPTFSR

-324 QDFDN
+324 QDFDT
-329 WVQTN
+329 WVQAN

-342 ILKTAPPQSFPTSN
+342 ILKAAPPQSFPTTGF
-356 IKTVAQVQA
+356 KTVAQIEA
-365 ATPGYS
+365 NTPGNTPPFYTP
-371 KYNSVSIF
+371 
-379 PADLNAVGTSNISV
+379 PAGIPSDLNALGTSNISV
-393 TTPNNGYQWSFRVDS
+393 TTPNNGYQWSARVDY
-408 YLGKNDRIYVDAIR
+408 YLGKNDRIYADAIR
-422 TSRNS
+422 TSRTS
-427 EGIQARPA
+427 EGIQSRPA

-442 ISDFANVDWTHT
+442 ISDYGNVDWTHT
-454 FSAKLLNE
+454 FSPRLLNE
-462 FSANEIR
+462 FSVNMIR

-475 TSPTE
+475 STPSE
-480 AIPYVNVTGLQ
+480 AIPYVNVTGMQ

-511 MTATVKTHTLKFGYD
+511 MSATIKSHTLKFGYD

-549 ILDFARDLATSESGT
+549 LLDFVQDEATSESGT

-584 TGLFIQDDWK
+584 TGFFIQDDWK
-594 LTPRFTLNAGVRYD
+594 VTPRFTLNAGVRYD

-616 LSPKLTLLELAPGN
+616 LSPKLTLLKLASGD
-630 RQQAIAGAVTVAAPN
+630 RQQQIAGAVATAAPN
-645 GRSNVLDHIVYGLTP
+645 GRSDTLDHIVYGITP
-660 RVGFAWDLFGNGRT
+660 RLGFAWDLFGNGKT

-712 GNPTPAF
+712 EAKPVAPAF
-719 QLCNPPTG
+719 QMCSPPTG
-727 YTEVCPVVDTSNVTF
+727 FTEVCPVVDTSNVTF
-742 DAHGGILIDG
+742 DARGGILLNG

-773 WTVSVQQQLSRD
+773 WTLSVQQQLRSD
-785 VIAEIN
+785 LIFEIN
-791 YSGTEA
+791 YSGTAA
-797 HHLPIYQNANRFAGD
+797 HHLPIYQNTNRFAGD
-812 LIVNDN
+812 LIVNKGS
-818 NPHYLNPSFGAIE
+818 PQFLNPSFGAIE
-831 YGTSNGNSF
+831 YGTSNGNST
-840 GNVVSGVLTRR
+840 GHVGSAVLTRR
-851 MSHGLSARG
+851 MAHGFSARG
-860 IYSFGKALDVYSTA
+860 IYSYAKALDVYSTA
-874 QSLDSG
+874 QSISG
-880 EAPATSNIIQPDNF
+880 GGITANTNIIQPDNF
-894 GAQRGRADFD
+894 RAQRGRADYD
-904 IRQQFSADWTWTVP
+904 IRQQFSADGIWIIP
-918 THFDSL
+918 AHFDSL
-924 ALKNILGGWQLA
+924 ALKNILGGWQV
-936 GIWML
+936 GGVWFL
-941 QSGLPFTVYTSKAFE
+941 QTGLPFTVTTSQAFH
-956 PVCDAN
+956 PVFDE
-962 PGGNCTDSTGAWIPG
+962 GGN
-977 SVITANAG
+977 VIGNTG
-985 GDYNADGTNWD
+985 GDYNADGTNYD
-996 TPNVPS
+996 VPNVPS
-1002 FGRHLSGKS
+1002 FGRHLSGK
-1011 KNDYLNGIFGPSAT
+1011 KKQDYLAGIFGSQPG
-1025 AAAQFPSPALG
+1025 AAAKFPAPALG
-1036 VEGNLGRNTYDQ
+1036 VEGNLGRNTYDE
-1048 PGYDNVDLNLS
+1048 PGYNNVDLNLA
-1059 KSFTTPWFFGE
+1059 KFFTLPWFFGE
-1070 RLKLEARGEIL
+1070 TLKLEARGEIL

-1104 TNSLPARTITFHVRA
+1104 TNSEPARTITFHVRA

>member
-1 MASRR
+1 MASVS
-6 KLNRLFTLL
+6 KLLRLFPLVLL
-15 LLLLALGVAPGFA
+15 LLLTFRGLPAFA

-38 HDTSGAVLA
+38 RDTSGAVLA
-47 GARVTITDTRLGVSK
+47 GARVIVSDTRLGVSK
-62 ETTTNDAG
+62 ETTANDAG

-84 EVHMSGFETWHQASL
+84 EVRMTGFETWRQAGL
-99 TLQVGEVRTLSPAL
+99 TLQVGEVRTLAPAL
-113 KVGAASEN
+113 KVGATSEN
-121 VEVSAAET
+121 IEVSAAET

-140 VIADITVQQ
+140 VIADVTVQQ

-172 TAGDNYTNEY
+172 TSGDNYTNEY

-196 GYMIDG
+196 GYLIDG
-202 AYTNTPSRGGSTS
+202 AYTNTPSRGGGTS
-215 ISPNPEIVQSMNVK
+215 ISPNPEIVQSMSVK

-253 NNLHGTVDYYFR
+253 NNLHGTFDYYFR
-265 NDTLTWP
+265 NNTLTWP
-272 TAFQGGKVPTFSR
+272 TVFQKSGVPTFSR
-285 NEVSATMGGPALK
+285 NEVSATMGGPAIK

-334 LPNTVAAS
+334 LPTTVAAS
-342 ILKTAPPQSFPTSN
+342 ILKTAPPQSFPTTN
-356 IKTVAQVQA
+356 LKTVAQVEA
-365 ATPGYS
+365 ANPGY
-371 KYNSVSIF
+371 YAPPAGI
-379 PADLNAVGTSNISV
+379 PADLNAVGTANVSV
-393 TTPNNGYQWSFRVDS
+393 TTPNNGYQWSARLDY
-408 YLGKNDRIYVDAIR
+408 YLGKNDRIYADAIR
-422 TSRNS
+422 TSRTS

-435 TNIPYYD
+435 TNIPYHD
-442 ISDFANVDWTHT
+442 ISDYGNVNWSHT
-454 FSAKLLNE
+454 FSARLLNE
-462 FSANEIR
+462 MSVNMIR

-475 TSPTE
+475 FTPSE
-480 AIPYVNVTGLQ
+480 AIPYINVTGLQ

-511 MTATVKTHTLKFGYD
+511 MSATIKSHTLKFGYD

-549 ILDFARDLATSESGT
+549 LLDFVQDKATSESGT

-584 TGLFIQDDWK
+584 TGFFIQDDWK
-594 LTPRFTLNAGVRYD
+594 VTPRFTLNAGVRYD

-616 LSPKLTLLELAPGN
+616 LSPKLTLLKLASGD
-630 RQQAIAGAVTVAAPN
+630 RQQQIAGAVATAAPN
-645 GRSNVLDHIVYGLTP
+645 GRSDVLDHIVYGLTP
-660 RVGFAWDLFGNGRT
+660 RLGFAWDLFGNGRT

-699 LPYFYSPSINVRQ
+699 LPYFYSPAINVRQ
-712 GNPTPAF
+712 GDPTPAF
-719 QLCNPPTG
+719 QLCDPPQG
-727 YTEVCPVVDTSNVTF
+727 YFEVCPVVDTSNVTF

-752 VPQRSG
+752 VPHRSG

-773 WTVSVQQQLSRD
+773 WTMSVQQQLSSNL
-785 VIAEIN
+785 IFEIN
-791 YSGTEA
+791 YSGTAA

-812 LIVNDN
+812 LIVNN
-818 NPHYLNPSFGAIE
+818 GNPQFLNPSFGSIE
-831 YGTSNGNSF
+831 YGTSNGNSV
-840 GNVVSGVLTRR
+840 GHVGSAVLTRR
-851 MSHGLSARG
+851 MSRGLSVRG
-860 IYSFGKALDVYSTA
+860 IYSYGKALDVYSTA
-874 QSLDSG
+874 QSISG
-880 EAPATSNIIQPDNF
+880 GGVTSNTNIIDADNF
-894 GAQRGRADFD
+894 RANRGRADYD
-904 IRQQFSADWTWTVP
+904 IRQQFSADGIWIIP

-924 ALKNILGGWQLA
+924 ALKNILGGWQVGGVWL
-936 GIWML
+936 M
-941 QSGLPFTVYTSKAFE
+941 QTGLPFTAHTSRAFNGMCGAVGS
-956 PVCDAN
+956 PVKCA
-962 PGGNCTDSTGAWIPG
+962 PGEAFTQNT
-977 SVITANAG
+977 G
-985 GDYNADGTNWD
+985 GDYNADGYNWD

-1011 KNDYLNGIFGPSAT
+1011 KDDFLAGIFGAPST
-1025 AAAQFPSPALG
+1025 AAAQFPAPGLG
-1036 VEGNLGRNTYDQ
+1036 VEGNLGRNTYDE
-1048 PGYDNVDLNLS
+1048 PGYNNVDLNIA
-1059 KSFTTPWFFGE
+1059 KFFTTPWFFGE
-1070 RLKLEARGEIL
+1070 TLKLEARGEIL

-1104 TNSLPARTITFHVRA
+1104 TNSQPARTITFHVRA

>member
-1 MASRR
+1 M
-6 KLNRLFTLL
+6 
-15 LLLLALGVAPGFA
+15 LGVKSAIRTLFLGILAICLGGVSALA

-38 HDTSGAVLA
+38 RDLSGAAVSA
-47 GARVTITDTRLGVSK
+47 AKVTVTDIRLGVTKTTSTN
-62 ETTTNDAG
+62 ETG
-70 YFRIDSIAASTYTV
+70 YFRIDSIAASTYSIEIQMT
-84 EVHMSGFETWHQASL
+84 GFKTWQQGGL
-99 TLQVGEVRTLSPAL
+99 TLQVGEVRTLAPVL
-113 KVGAASEN
+113 QVGAVSTN
-121 VEVSAAET
+121 VEVSATET

-140 VIADITVQQ
+140 VIADVTLQQ

-172 TAGDNYTNEY
+172 TSGDNYTNEY

-202 AYTNTPSRGGSTS
+202 GYTNTPSRGGSTS
-215 ISPNPEIVQSMNVK
+215 ISPNPEVVQSMSVK

-237 GRNAG
+237 GRDAG

-253 NNLHGTVDYYFR
+253 NNLHGTFDYYFR
-265 NDTLTWP
+265 NDSLTAR
-272 TAFQGGKVPTFSR
+272 TEFQPKEVPTFSR

-324 QDFDN
+324 QDFYN
-329 WVQTN
+329 WVQAN

-342 ILKTAPPQSFPTSN
+342 ILKTAPPQTFPTSN
-356 IKTVAQVQA
+356 FQTVAQVEA
-365 ATPGYS
+365 STPGY
-371 KYNSVSIF
+371 YAP
-379 PADLNAVGTSNISV
+379 PAGIPANLNAVGTSNVSV
-393 TTPNNGYQWSFRVDS
+393 TTPNNGYQWSFRVDD
-408 YLGKNDRIYVDAIR
+408 YLGANDRIYVDAIR
-422 TSRNS
+422 TSRTS

-442 ISDFANVDWTHT
+442 ISDFVNVDWTHT
-454 FSAKLLNE
+454 FSPRLLNE
-462 FSANEIR
+462 FGANEIR

-498 GNFIQTTVGWRDV
+498 GNFIQTTLGWRDV
-511 MTATVKTHTLKFGYD
+511 MTATIKTHTLKFGYD
-526 GYNIRENDLQDSAFT
+526 GFNIRENDLQDSAFT

-549 ILDFARDLATSESGT
+549 LLDFVQDEATSESGT

-584 TGLFIQDDWK
+584 TGFFVQDDWK
-594 LTPRFTLNAGVRYD
+594 FTPRLTINVGVRYD
-608 SMGHLFAI
+608 SMGHLFNI
-616 LSPKLTLLELAPGN
+616 ISPKLTLLDLAQGT
-630 RQQAIAGAVTVAAPN
+630 RQQEIAGAVAVAAPS
-645 GRSNVLDHIVYGLTP
+645 GRSNVLDHIVWGLTP
-660 RVGFAWDLFGNGRT
+660 RLGFSWDVLGNGKT

-699 LPYFYSPSINVRQ
+699 LPYFYSPSVNVRQ

-719 QLCNPPTG
+719 QLCSPPTG
-727 YTEVCPVVDTSNVTF
+727 YTEVCPVVDTSNVAF
-742 DAHGGILIDG
+742 DSRGGILLNG
-752 VPQRSG
+752 VAVRSG

-773 WTVSVQQQLSRD
+773 WTLSLQQQLRSD
-785 VIAEIN
+785 LIAEIN

-812 LIVNDN
+812 LIVNKG
-818 NPHYLNPSFGAIE
+818 NPQFLNPSFGDIE
-831 YGTSNGNSF
+831 YGTTNGNSV
-840 GNVVSGVLTRR
+840 GHVVSALVTRR
-851 MSHGLSARG
+851 LSHGLAARG
-860 IYSFGKALDVYSTA
+860 IYSIGKALDVYSTA

-880 EAPATSNIIQPDNF
+880 SITATSNIIQPDNF
-894 GAQRGRADFD
+894 RAQRGRADFD
-904 IRQQFSADWTWTVP
+904 IHQQFSADGTWIVP
-918 THFDSL
+918 ATYDSL
-924 ALKNILGGWQLA
+924 VLRNVLGGWQFGGVWL
-936 GIWML
+936 M
-941 QSGLPFTVYTSKAFE
+941 QTGLPFTVTTSKAFE
-956 PVCDAN
+956 PVFD
-962 PGGNCTDSTGAWIPG
+962 PSGN
-977 SVITANAG
+977 VIGNTG
-985 GDYNADGTNWD
+985 GDFNADGSNYD
-996 TPNVPS
+996 VPDVPS
-1002 FGRHLSGKS
+1002 FGRHLSGRNK
-1011 KNDYLNGIFGPSAT
+1011 KNFLTGVFGVPASNP
-1025 AAAQFPSPALG
+1025 AAQFPSPTLG
-1036 VEGNLGRNTYDQ
+1036 LEGNLGRNTYDE
-1048 PGYDNVDLNLS
+1048 PGYKNVDLNLS
-1059 KSFTTPWFFGE
+1059 KYFSAPWFFGE
-1070 RLKLEARGEIL
+1070 RMKIEAKGEVI

-1088 LTFVSSDM
+1088 LTGVSSDM